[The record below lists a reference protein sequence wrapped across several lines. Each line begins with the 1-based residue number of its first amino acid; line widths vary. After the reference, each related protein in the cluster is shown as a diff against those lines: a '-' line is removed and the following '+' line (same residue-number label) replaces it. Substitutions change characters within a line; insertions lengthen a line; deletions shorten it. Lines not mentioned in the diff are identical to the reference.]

1 MNVAMRALVRPPSRN
16 FTNAL
21 SGHPEATSIN
31 FQKARQQHEAY
42 CEALQTAGL
51 AVEILEPLDAF
62 PDSVF
67 IEDNAVILNGRAV
80 LCSMKETSRQGEIS
94 SLADLLQSRLPVL
107 SLQAPVFIDG
117 GDVLQTE
124 DTVFV
129 GLSQRTQREAV
140 EALQSLTPKPV
151 VPVHVKQG
159 LHLKTSVS
167 VLGKS
172 LLVINP
178 SQVETEPFR
187 EFEWIEVDEEE
198 TYAANCLAV
207 GENVILPAGFPKLEQ
222 RIQAHGFSTF
232 PVEMSEFQ
240 KADGGVTCLS
250 LLIEEEFIPIIP
262 A

>member
-1 MNVAMRALVRPPSRN
+1 MKAPSRALVRPPSLN
-16 FTNAL
+16 FVNAL
-21 SGHPEATSIN
+21 SGHPQASHID
-31 FQKARQQHEAY
+31 FQLAQKQHTAY

-51 AVEILEPLDAF
+51 AVEILEPLDDF

-67 IEDNAVILNGRAV
+67 IEDNAVILEGRAV
-80 LCSMKETSRQGEIS
+80 LCSMKATSRQGEVLF
-94 SLADLLQSRLPVL
+94 LAEALQSRLPIL
-107 SLQAPVFIDG
+107 RLQPPVFIDG
-117 GDVLQTE
+117 GDILQTE

-129 GLSQRTQREAV
+129 GLSQRTHREAV

-167 VLGKS
+167 TLGKS

-178 SQVETEPFR
+178 SHVETEPFR
-187 EFEWIEVDEEE
+187 EFEWIEVDEKEA
-198 TYAANCLAV
+198 YAANCLAV

-222 RIQAHGFSTF
+222 RIQQHGFKTL
-232 PVEMSEFQ
+232 PVAMSEFQ

-250 LLIEEEFIPIIP
+250 LLVTL
-262 A
+262 